1 MATYIS
7 NLMGD
12 EIWDIKKEQVDNY
25 EMQRKKKVIGKTVNT
40 PMEYIIIQ
48 GYSFRKQAVR
58 I

>member
-1 MATYIS
+1 
-7 NLMGD
+7 MGD

-58 I
+58 IWYSQNF

>member
-25 EMQRKKKVIGKTVNT
+25 EMQRKKKSLERLSILLWSTLLFKDT
-40 PMEYIIIQ
+40 PSESRQ
-48 GYSFRKQAVR
+48 
-58 I
+58 